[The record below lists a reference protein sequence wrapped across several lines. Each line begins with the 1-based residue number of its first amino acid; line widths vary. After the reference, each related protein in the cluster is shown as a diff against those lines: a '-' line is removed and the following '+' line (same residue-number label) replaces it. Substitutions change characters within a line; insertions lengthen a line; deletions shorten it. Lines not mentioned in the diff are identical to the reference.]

1 MIILGIDPGT
11 VRVGY
16 GVIEKNGGKLIHL
29 ESGLIKLPDENYEV
43 RLVALEKNLKEL
55 LRKFRP
61 DRVGLERLFFEKN
74 RKTAIRVAEARGVIL
89 KTIVQYSIPL
99 KELNPKEVKLAVT
112 GDGNASKN
120 GVEKM
125 VKYFLKL
132 GPLKMVDDVSDALAI
147 AIAAA
152 YPERF

>member
-16 GVIEKNGGKLIHL
+16 GVIEKNGGKLTHL
-29 ESGLIKLPDENYEV
+29 ESGLIKLPAENYEV

-89 KTIVQYSIPL
+89 KTIVQNSIPL

-112 GDGNASKN
+112 GDGNASKD
-120 GVEKM
+120 GVGKM

-132 GPLKMVDDVSDALAI
+132 GSLKMLDDVSDALAI

-152 YPERF
+152 SLERF